1 MLGDFVTSFVGRED
15 SVRRGLLPDAPL
27 LLLLLLPLLLR
38 IVRNFGIVGG

>member
-27 LLLLLLPLLLR
+27 LLLLLPLLLR